1 MEFGRYL
8 GHERHLVM
16 YSSLARLTL
25 TLTITELKGLVIEEG
40 SVQNQ
45 LHDQLLQRRA
55 KKDSLAR

>member
-16 YSSLARLTL
+16 YSSLARL

-55 KKDSLAR
+55 KKDLLAR